1 MSDFLFVGRYS
12 ISNVDFTVTNDQ
24 NAVVDAD
31 VVPTI
36 EFRNYATNALIWTR
50 ASTHV
55 ATGTYR
61 ARLSSVETGNPGLY
75 FILWQYI
82 LNGINEQF
90 RTDIE
95 VPSSTSTAYNGL
107 GDMARSV
114 VDTVWAMFADLFDSP
129 LGGPHLV
136 AYAQTSFGRE
146 TVARLL
152 TNALGWLNTTSQ
164 PHQSYT
170 LADDSFP
177 YTSWGGLLVRALY
190 IEVIKH
196 LMRSYVEQPD
206 AQGVSPARLDRR
218 DYLSRWQ
225 TLLEMEQNEIAEILD
240 VYKMASMNLGRMSV
254 LVGGGLYGNFG
265 PNMTPARPRMLPP
278 FRGM

>member
-1 MSDFLFVGRYS
+1 MSNFLFVGRFS

-24 NAVVDAD
+24 NTIVDAD
-31 VVPTI
+31 TVPTI

-55 ATGTYR
+55 STGVYR

-82 LNGINEQF
+82 LGGIPEQF

-95 VPSSTSTAYNGL
+95 VPSSTSTAYNSL
-107 GDMARSV
+107 SDNARTV
-114 VDTVWAMFADLFDSP
+114 VDTVWRMFEDLFDSP
-129 LGGPHLV
+129 LGGPHL
-136 AYAQTSFGRE
+136 ANYAQTSFGRE

-152 TNALGWLNTTSQ
+152 EHAMGWLNTTSQ
-164 PHQSYT
+164 PHQTYSI
-170 LADDSFP
+170 AQDDFP
-177 YTSWGGLLVRALY
+177 FAEWGGLLIRALY

-218 DYLSRWQ
+218 DYMSRWQ
-225 TLLEMEQNEIAEILD
+225 TMLELEQEEIKPMLTT
-240 VYKMASMNLGRMSV
+240 YKMAAMNLGRMSI
-254 LVGGGLYGNFG
+254 LTGGGVYGGFG
-265 PNMTPARPRMLPP
+265 PSMLPARPRMMPP
-278 FRGM
+278 IWR

>member
-24 NAVVDAD
+24 NTVVDAD

-36 EFRNYATNALIWTR
+36 EFRNYATSALIWTR
-50 ASTHV
+50 SSTRI
-55 ATGTYR
+55 ALGTYR

-82 LNGINEQF
+82 LDGIPEQY

-95 VPSSTSTAYNGL
+95 VPSSTSTLYNGL
-107 GDMARSV
+107 PDNARGV
-114 VDTVWAMFADLFDSP
+114 VDYVWRMFEDLFDSP

-152 TNALGWLNTTSQ
+152 INAMDWLNSTSQ
-164 PHQSYT
+164 PHQTYSIT
-170 LADDSFP
+170 EDNFP
-177 YTSWGGLLVRALY
+177 YAEWNGILVRALY
-190 IEVIKH
+190 IEVLKH
-196 LMRSYVEQPD
+196 LIRSYVEQPD
-206 AQGVSPARLDRR
+206 AQGISPARLDRR
-218 DYLSRWQ
+218 DYMSRWQ
-225 TLLEMEQNEIAEILD
+225 QVLELEMSEFKSMLAT
-240 VYKMASMNLGRMSV
+240 YKMAAMNLGRMAV
-254 LVGGGLYGNFG
+254 LVGGGVYGSYG
-265 PNMTPARPRMLPP
+265 PNMLPARPRFMPP